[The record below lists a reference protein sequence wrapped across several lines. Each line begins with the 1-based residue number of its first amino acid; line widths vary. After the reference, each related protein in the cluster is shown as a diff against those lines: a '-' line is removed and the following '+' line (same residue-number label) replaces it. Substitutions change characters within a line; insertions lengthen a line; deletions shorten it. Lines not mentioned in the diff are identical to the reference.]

1 MVKAS
6 VCIPTYNRVHY
17 LAEAIASV
25 QQQTFTDWE
34 VIVCDDGS
42 PDDTPNF
49 MATLTDPR
57 IRYIRHERNIGKSNN
72 MISGYAAAQGEYF
85 IKFDD
90 DDRLTP
96 DFLQKTAAVLEQYP
110 EIDLVSTDH
119 WVINPQSQRELKLT
133 EANSQRWGRTTLPIG
148 PVENLTARVFVQ
160 QSLQI
165 GATLF
170 RKRVLDEVSYM
181 RPNLQNCEDNDLL
194 MRLALT
200 GKQAYYL
207 PERLMEY
214 RFHPEQQGIGRA
226 IPYLQDKMHYLELY
240 QFENAELESIRQER
254 LRETQL
260 LLGLRLV
267 EVGETHKGKELLRM
281 GKTYSAQKAR
291 IGQLIAALPPIMR
304 PALFAALRRLKS
316 SPQTS

>member
-1 MVKAS
+1 MVKVS

-34 VIVCDDGS
+34 VLVCDDGS
-42 PDDTPNF
+42 QDDTPNF
-49 MATLTDPR
+49 MASLTDER
-57 IRYIRHERNIGKSNN
+57 IRYIRHEQNIGKSNN

-96 DFLQKTAAVLEQYP
+96 EFLEKTAAVLDHHAD
-110 EIDLVSTDH
+110 IDLVGTDH
-119 WVINPQSQRELKLT
+119 WVINSDSQREPALT
-133 EANSQRWGRTTLPIG
+133 DTNSERWGRTTLPAGRIAD
-148 PVENLTARVFVQ
+148 LTTRVFVQ

-194 MRLALT
+194 VRLAIA

-214 RFHPEQQGIGRA
+214 RFHPEQQGISRA
-226 IPYLQDKMHYLELY
+226 IPYLRDKLQYLNLY
-240 QFENAELESIRQER
+240 QFTDAELETIRQQR
-254 LRETQL
+254 LQETQL
-260 LLGLRLV
+260 LLGLRLI
-267 EVGETHKGKELLRM
+267 EVGETAEGKALLQEGKGH
-281 GKTYSAQKAR
+281 SAQKAK
-291 IGQLIAALPPIMR
+291 IGQLIAAFPPAMR
-304 PALFAALRRLKS
+304 PLLFSALRRLKPAP
-316 SPQTS
+316 SPS

>member
-1 MVKAS
+1 MVKVS

-34 VIVCDDGS
+34 VLVCDDGS
-42 PDDTPNF
+42 QDATPDF
-49 MATLTDPR
+49 MAGLTDNR
-57 IRYIRHERNIGKSNN
+57 IRYLRHEQNIGKSNN
-72 MISGYAAAQGEYF
+72 MISGYQAAQGAYF

-96 DFLQKTAAVLEQYP
+96 DFLDKTAAILDQHP

-119 WVINPQSQRELKLT
+119 WVINSESQREPALT
-133 EANSQRWGRTTLPIG
+133 DQNSARWGRTTLTAGTI
-148 PVENLTARVFVQ
+148 ENLTARTFDQ

-170 RKRVLDEVSYM
+170 RKRVLDEVDYM

-194 MRLALT
+194 VRLALA

-226 IPYLQDKMHYLELY
+226 IPYLRDKIQYLKLY
-240 QFENAELESIRQER
+240 EFTDSQLENLRQRR
-254 LRETQL
+254 LQEAQL
-260 LLGLRLV
+260 MLGLRLV
-267 EVGETHKGKELLRM
+267 EAGNTTEGKALLQQGRA
-281 GKTYSAQKAR
+281 YSAQKAQ
-291 IGQLIAALPPIMR
+291 IGQLIAAFPPAVR
-304 PALFAALRRLKS
+304 PWLFAVLRRLQP
-316 SPQTS
+316 SPNFS

>member
-1 MVKAS
+1 MVKVS

-34 VIVCDDGS
+34 VLVCDDGS
-42 PDDTPNF
+42 KDATPDF
-49 MATLTDPR
+49 MAGLKDNR
-57 IRYIRHERNIGKSNN
+57 IRYLRHEQNIGKSNN
-72 MISGYAAAQGEYF
+72 MISGYQAAQGAYF

-96 DFLQKTAAVLEQYP
+96 DFLDKTAAILDQHP

-119 WVINPQSQRELKLT
+119 WVINSESQRELVLT
-133 EANSQRWGRTTLPIG
+133 DQNSARWGRTTLPVGTI
-148 PVENLTARVFVQ
+148 ENLTTRTFDQ

-170 RKRVLDEVSYM
+170 RKRVLDEVDYM

-194 MRLALT
+194 VRLALA

-226 IPYLQDKMHYLELY
+226 IPYLRDKIQYLKLY
-240 QFENAELESIRQER
+240 EFTDSQLENLRQRR
-254 LRETQL
+254 LQEAQL
-260 LLGLRLV
+260 MLGLRLV
-267 EVGETHKGKELLRM
+267 EAGNTTEGKALLQQGRA
-281 GKTYSAQKAR
+281 YSAPKAK
-291 IGQLIAALPPIMR
+291 IGQLIAAFPPAVR
-304 PALFAALRRLKS
+304 PWLFAVLRRLKPTP
-316 SPQTS
+316 SPS

>member
-1 MVKAS
+1 MVKVS

-34 VIVCDDGS
+34 VLVCDDGS
-42 PDDTPNF
+42 IDATPDF
-49 MATLTDPR
+49 MAGLKDNR
-57 IRYIRHERNIGKSNN
+57 IRYLRHEQNIGKSNN
-72 MISGYAAAQGEYF
+72 MISGYQAAQGAYF

-96 DFLQKTAAVLEQYP
+96 DFLDKTAAILDQHP

-119 WVINPQSQRELKLT
+119 WVINSESQRELVLT
-133 EANSQRWGRTTLPIG
+133 DQNSARWGRTTLPVGTI
-148 PVENLTARVFVQ
+148 ENLTTRTFDQ

-170 RKRVLDEVSYM
+170 RKRVLDEVDYM

-194 MRLALT
+194 VRLALA

-226 IPYLQDKMHYLELY
+226 IPYLRDKIQYLKLY
-240 QFENAELESIRQER
+240 EFTDSQLENLRQRR
-254 LRETQL
+254 LQEAQL
-260 LLGLRLV
+260 MLGLRLV
-267 EVGETHKGKELLRM
+267 EAGNTTEGKALLQQGRA
-281 GKTYSAQKAR
+281 YSAPKAK
-291 IGQLIAALPPIMR
+291 IGQLIAAFPPAVR
-304 PALFAALRRLKS
+304 PWLFAVLRRLKPTP
-316 SPQTS
+316 SPS

>member
-1 MVKAS
+1 MVKVS

-34 VIVCDDGS
+34 VLVCDDGS
-42 PDDTPNF
+42 KDATPDF
-49 MATLTDPR
+49 MAGLQDNR
-57 IRYIRHERNIGKSNN
+57 IRYLRHEQNIGKSNN
-72 MISGYAAAQGEYF
+72 MISGYQAAQGAYF

-96 DFLQKTAAVLEQYP
+96 DFLDKTAAILDQHP

-119 WVINPQSQRELKLT
+119 WVINSESQREPVLT
-133 EANSQRWGRTTLPIG
+133 DQNSQRWGRTTLPAGTI
-148 PVENLTARVFVQ
+148 ENLTARTFAQ

-170 RKRVLDEVSYM
+170 RKRVLDEVDYM

-194 MRLALT
+194 VRLALA

-226 IPYLQDKMHYLELY
+226 IPYLRDKIQYLKLY
-240 QFENAELESIRQER
+240 EFTDSQLENLRQRR
-254 LRETQL
+254 LQEAQL
-260 LLGLRLV
+260 MLGLRLV
-267 EVGETHKGKELLRM
+267 EAGNTTEGKALLQQGRA
-281 GKTYSAQKAR
+281 YSAQKAQ
-291 IGQLIAALPPIMR
+291 IGQLIAAFPPAVR
-304 PALFAALRRLKS
+304 PWLFAVLRRLKPTP
-316 SPQTS
+316 SPS